1 MAGKKNI
8 EQMIPFK
15 FDEVESDGRLKDDE
29 VALLKKEIKHLKNKI
44 KNGRLRSHRK
54 PKPSQ

>member
-1 MAGKKNI
+1 
-8 EQMIPFK
+8 MIPFK

-44 KNGRLRSHRK
+44 KKREAE
-54 PKPSQ
+54 KPSKTQTISVAN